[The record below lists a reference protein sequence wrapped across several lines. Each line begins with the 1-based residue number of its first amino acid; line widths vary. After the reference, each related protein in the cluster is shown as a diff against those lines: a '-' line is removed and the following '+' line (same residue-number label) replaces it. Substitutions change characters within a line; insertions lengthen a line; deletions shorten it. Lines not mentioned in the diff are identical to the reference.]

1 MKDQGD
7 RVKKANYRPL
17 VTFLLL
23 AFLLAGCRQ
32 TPQVVKIGMMAPF
45 EGQSREIGYDGIYAA
60 RLAVREFN
68 ENNDTIKLALVAL
81 DDGGRSDI
89 ALSNMEALANDPAII
104 AVVGLGSETLS
115 LTTAKNFE
123 EVGIPY
129 ISIGVLPFEVVDP
142 ANYPLEFTA
151 AYEAVT
157 PFDEVASEY
166 AGSVYDAFN
175 LIGSAISELER
186 NQQAISAESMAENLK
201 SVKIQG
207 ITGKEVFWVGT
218 NTP

>member
-1 MKDQGD
+1 MMKDKGN
-7 RVKKANYRPL
+7 RMEKAGHRPL

-23 AFLLAGCRQ
+23 AFLLTGCRQ
-32 TPQVVKIGMMAPF
+32 TPQVVKIGMLAPF

-68 ENNDTIKLALVAL
+68 ENSDDIKLALVAL
-81 DDGGRSDI
+81 DDGGRTDI

-129 ISIGVLPFEVVDP
+129 IS
-142 ANYPLEFTA
+142 
-151 AYEAVT
+151 
-157 PFDEVASEY
+157 
-166 AGSVYDAFN
+166 
-175 LIGSAISELER
+175 
-186 NQQAISAESMAENLK
+186 
-201 SVKIQG
+201 
-207 ITGKEVFWVGT
+207 
-218 NTP
+218 